1 MLLST
6 ICCQRNWVSRQAGPI
21 LPQSLPPGRQPGH
34 TTAPVAAPA
43 SATSTTSERE
53 FLRLPKSGQCPITGL
68 TRTKLYDL
76 ISPSEDNGFK
86 PPVKSVS
93 LRKPGQ
99 IKGTRLIVLQSLLD
113 YLRGEVEACQQSI
126 GRGGGE

>member
-1 MLLST
+1 MMSANSNET
-6 ICCQRNWVSRQAGPI
+6 G
-21 LPQSLPPGRQPGH
+21 GQPGH
-34 TTAPVAAPA
+34 ATAPVAAPA
-43 SATSTTSERE
+43 SAASTPSERE

-68 TRTKLYDL
+68 TRSKLYDL

-99 IKGTRLIVLQSLLD
+99 IKGTRLIVRQSLLD
-113 YLRGEVEACQQSI
+113 YLYREVDKFQHALAKE
-126 GRGGGE
+126 GGE

>member
-1 MLLST
+1 MSANSNDT
-6 ICCQRNWVSRQAGPI
+6 GG
-21 LPQSLPPGRQPGH
+21 QSGN
-34 TTAPVAAPA
+34 TTSPVAAPA

-68 TRTKLYDL
+68 TRSKLYDL
-76 ISPSEDNGFK
+76 ISPNEDNGFK

-99 IKGTRLIVLQSLLD
+99 IKGTRLIVRQSLLD
-113 YLRGEVEACQQSI
+113 YLYREVDKFQHALAKE
-126 GRGGGE
+126 GGK

>member
-1 MLLST
+1 MSANSNDT
-6 ICCQRNWVSRQAGPI
+6 GG
-21 LPQSLPPGRQPGH
+21 QSGN
-34 TTAPVAAPA
+34 TTSPVAAPA

-68 TRTKLYDL
+68 TRSKLYEL
-76 ISPSEDNGFK
+76 ISPNEDNGFK

-99 IKGTRLIVLQSLLD
+99 TKGTRLIVLPSLLD
-113 YLRGEVEACQQSI
+113 YLRGEVEAFQQSF
-126 GRGGGE
+126 GQEGDA

>member
-1 MLLST
+1 MTTLSDL
-6 ICCQRNWVSRQAGPI
+6 SGG
-21 LPQSLPPGRQPGH
+21 QSGN
-34 TTAPVAAPA
+34 TTTPVAAPA

-68 TRTKLYDL
+68 TRSKLYDL
-76 ISPSEDNGFK
+76 ISPNEDNGFK

-99 IKGTRLIVLQSLLD
+99 IKGTRLIVRQSLLD
-113 YLRGEVEACQQSI
+113 YLYREVDKFQHALAKE
-126 GRGGGE
+126 GGE

>member
-1 MLLST
+1 MTLTSKNT
-6 ICCQRNWVSRQAGPI
+6 GG
-21 LPQSLPPGRQPGH
+21 QSGNT

-113 YLRGEVEACQQSI
+113 YLRGEVEAFQQSI
-126 GRGGGE
+126 GREGGE

>member
-1 MLLST
+1 MSDLS
-6 ICCQRNWVSRQAGPI
+6 
-21 LPQSLPPGRQPGH
+21 GRQSGN

-43 SATSTTSERE
+43 SAASTPSERE

-68 TRTKLYDL
+68 TRSKLYDL

-113 YLRGEVEACQQSI
+113 YLYGEVEKFQNSQ
-126 GRGGGE
+126 

>member
-1 MLLST
+1 MTLTSKNT
-6 ICCQRNWVSRQAGPI
+6 GG
-21 LPQSLPPGRQPGH
+21 QSGN
-34 TTAPVAAPA
+34 TTAPVATPA

-68 TRTKLYDL
+68 TRSKLYDL

-113 YLRGEVEACQQSI
+113 YLYGEVEKFQSSQ
-126 GRGGGE
+126 